1 LFLLAIC
8 LFLGALLT
16 AALAATKIR
25 FGATYPPF
33 EFGDP
38 PMMRRLGLT
47 LAILLVAA
55 VVNTLSAA
63 PPEGDGWVALF
74 NGKNLDGWEQR
85 NGTATYKVEDG
96 CVVGTTSEGS
106 PNSFMCTKKTYGDF
120 ELVFEVK
127 VDDEL
132 NSGVQFRSRTKD
144 DKPSERVHGPQ
155 VEIATNGSAGCVYGE
170 GTSFGWLSGP
180 TDDATKTG
188 AFKKGQ
194 WNKYR
199 VLAKG
204 KHIQTWVNGIPIV
217 DFEED
222 KTNMPDG
229 FIGLQVH
236 GIGKGAGPYSVRWKE
251 IYLREL
257 K

>member
-1 LFLLAIC
+1 MKRP
-8 LFLGALLT
+8 LGLLLT
-16 AALAATKIR
+16 VLFSIVCA
-25 FGATYPPF
+25 P
-33 EFGDP
+33 
-38 PMMRRLGLT
+38 
-47 LAILLVAA
+47 LV
-55 VVNTLSAA
+55 AA
-63 PPEGDGWVALF
+63 PPEGEGWVQLF
-74 NGKNLDGWEQR
+74 NGKDLEGWEQR

-106 PNSFMCTKKTYGDF
+106 PNSFMCTKKDYGDF

-127 VDDEL
+127 VDDAL

-144 DKPSERVHGPQ
+144 NKPEERVHGPQ

-170 GTSFGWLSGP
+170 GTKFGWLSGP
-180 TDDATKTG
+180 TDDSAKTG
-188 AFKKGQ
+188 AFKKGE
-194 WNKYR
+194 WNQYR

-204 KHIQTWVNGIPIV
+204 KHIQTWVNGVKIV

-222 KTNMPDG
+222 KTGMDSG

-236 GIGKGAGPYSVRWKE
+236 GIGKGTGPYSVRWRE
-251 IYLREL
+251 IYLKEL

>member
-1 LFLLAIC
+1 MRKFCTTLALVTLLAQ
-8 LFLGALLT
+8 APLL
-16 AALAATKIR
+16 L
-25 FGATYPPF
+25 
-33 EFGDP
+33 
-38 PMMRRLGLT
+38 
-47 LAILLVAA
+47 
-55 VVNTLSAA
+55 AA
-63 PPEGDGWVALF
+63 PPEGEGWVQLF
-74 NGKNLDGWEQR
+74 NGKDLNDWEQR
-85 NGTATYKVEDG
+85 NGTATYKVDDG
-96 CVVGTTSEGS
+96 TVLGTTSEGS
-106 PNSFMCTKKTYGDF
+106 PNSFLCTKKNYGDF

-132 NSGVQFRSRTKD
+132 NSGVQIRSRTKD
-144 DKPSERVHGPQ
+144 NKPSERVHGPQ

-180 TDDATKTG
+180 GDDKTKTS
-188 AFKKGQ
+188 AFKKGE

-199 VLAKG
+199 VVAKG
-204 KHIQTWVNGIPIV
+204 KKIQTWVNGVQIV

-222 KTNMPDG
+222 KTGHDSG

-236 GIGKGAGPYSVRWKE
+236 GIGKGTGPYSVRWRE

>member
-1 LFLLAIC
+1 MKRQLCLLLSLCLSLATFPTLF
-8 LFLGALLT
+8 
-16 AALAATKIR
+16 
-25 FGATYPPF
+25 
-33 EFGDP
+33 
-38 PMMRRLGLT
+38 
-47 LAILLVAA
+47 
-55 VVNTLSAA
+55 AA

-74 NGKNLDGWEQR
+74 NGKDLEGWEQR

-106 PNSFMCTKKTYGDF
+106 PNSFMCTKKDYGDF

-127 VDDEL
+127 VDDAL

-144 DKPSERVHGPQ
+144 NKPSERVHGPQ

-170 GTSFGWLSGP
+170 GTKFGWLSGP
-180 TDDATKTG
+180 GDDKEKTG
-188 AFKKGQ
+188 AFKKGE
-194 WNKYR
+194 WNQYR
-199 VLAKG
+199 VVAKG
-204 KHIQTWVNGIPIV
+204 KHIQTWVNGVKIV

-222 KTNMPDG
+222 KTGMDSG

-236 GIGKGAGPYSVRWKE
+236 GIGKGTGPYSVRWRE
-251 IYLREL
+251 IYLKEL

>member
-1 LFLLAIC
+1 MIRQLSAVTVLF
-8 LFLGALLT
+8 
-16 AALAATKIR
+16 AALAAV
-25 FGATYPPF
+25 YS
-33 EFGDP
+33 
-38 PMMRRLGLT
+38 
-47 LAILLVAA
+47 
-55 VVNTLSAA
+55 LSAA
-63 PPEGDGWVALF
+63 PPSGDGWVALF
-74 NGKNLDGWEQR
+74 NGKDLDGWEQR

-106 PNSFMCTKKTYGDF
+106 PNSFLCTKKDYGDF

-127 VDDEL
+127 VDDQL

-144 DKPSERVHGPQ
+144 NKPSERVTGPQ
-155 VEIATNGSAGCVYGE
+155 VEIATDGSAGCVYGE
-170 GTSFGWLSGP
+170 GTKFGWLSGP
-180 TDDATKTG
+180 TDDSKKRW
-188 AFKKGQ
+188 AFKKGE

-199 VLAKG
+199 LVAKG
-204 KHIQTWVNGIPIV
+204 KHIQTWLNDIPIV

-222 KTNMPDG
+222 KTEQPTG

-236 GIGKGAGPYSVRWKE
+236 GIAKGTGPYSVRWRE

>member
-1 LFLLAIC
+1 
-8 LFLGALLT
+8 
-16 AALAATKIR
+16 
-25 FGATYPPF
+25 
-33 EFGDP
+33 
-38 PMMRRLGLT
+38 MMRQ
-47 LAILLVAA
+47 
-55 VVNTLSAA
+55 LSAA
-63 PPEGDGWVALF
+63 MVLFAGLGAFYSLWAAPPAGDGWVQIF
-74 NGKNLDGWEQR
+74 NGKDLEGWEQR

-106 PNSFMCTKKTYGDF
+106 PNSFLCTKKDYGDF

-127 VDDEL
+127 VDDQL

-144 DKPSERVHGPQ
+144 NKPSERVHGPQ
-155 VEIATNGSAGCVYGE
+155 VEIATDGSAGCVYGE

-180 TDDATKTG
+180 TDDAKKRG
-188 AFKKGQ
+188 AFKKGE

-199 VLAKG
+199 LVAKG
-204 KHIQTWVNGIPIV
+204 KHIQTWLNDIPIV
-217 DFEED
+217 DFEET
-222 KTNMPDG
+222 KTEQPTG

-236 GIGKGAGPYSVRWKE
+236 GIAKGAGPFSVRWRE

>member
-1 LFLLAIC
+1 M
-8 LFLGALLT
+8 T
-16 AALAATKIR
+16 T
-25 FGATYPPF
+25 
-33 EFGDP
+33 
-38 PMMRRLGLT
+38 RLGWVLVSC
-47 LAILLVAA
+47 AGLVAVPA
-55 VVNTLSAA
+55 MFAA
-63 PPEGDGWVALF
+63 PPAGEGWAQIF
-74 NGKNLDGWEQR
+74 NGKDLNDWEQR
-85 NGTATYKVEDG
+85 NGTATYKVEEG

-106 PNSFMCTKKTYGDF
+106 PNSFMCTKKDYGDF

-144 DKPSERVHGPQ
+144 NKPAERVHGPQ

-170 GTSFGWLSGP
+170 GTNFGWLSGP
-180 TDDATKTG
+180 DPVKTG
-188 AFKKGQ
+188 AFKKGE
-194 WNKYR
+194 WNQYR
-199 VLAKG
+199 VVAKG
-204 KHIQTWVNGIPIV
+204 KRIQTWVNGVAIV

-222 KTNMPDG
+222 KTEMPSG

-236 GIGKGAGPYSVRWKE
+236 GIGKGTGPYSVRWRE